1 MTMERINAFLETV
14 AASIEVIGIAILIF
28 AALKFIAHFLGFEFK
43 RLRGHECIEEIRNL
57 RMGLGSYILLSLEFI
72 IISDI
77 IETAIN
83 RSLDDLLAL
92 GLLVVIRIVLSFFL
106 GRELDDVKGQQ

>member
-1 MTMERINAFLETV
+1 MTMEKISEVLETI
-14 AASIEVIGIAILIF
+14 AASIEVVGIAILIF

-43 RLRGHECIEEIRNL
+43 RLRGHECVEEIRNL
-57 RMGLGSYILLSLEFI
+57 RIGLGSYILLSLEFI

-92 GLLVVIRIVLSFFL
+92 GLLVIIRIVLSFFL
-106 GRELDDVKGQQ
+106 GREMTEVKDNQ

>member
-1 MTMERINAFLETV
+1 MTMEQINSFLETV

-28 AALKFIAHFLGFEFK
+28 AALKFIAHFLGFEIK
-43 RLRGHECIEEIRNL
+43 RLRGLECAEGIRNL
-57 RMGLGSYILLSLEFI
+57 RIGLGSYILLSLEFI

-106 GRELDDVKGQQ
+106 GRELIDVKDQE